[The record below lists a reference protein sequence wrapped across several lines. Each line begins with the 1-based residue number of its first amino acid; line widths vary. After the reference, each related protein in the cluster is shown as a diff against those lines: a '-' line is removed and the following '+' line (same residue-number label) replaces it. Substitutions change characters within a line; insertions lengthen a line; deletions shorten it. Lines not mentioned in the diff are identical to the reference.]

1 VWRKDKTYKMP
12 LSSGERSESKVM
24 AKVNLTIDEQKIA
37 VPAGGTVLEA
47 ALEAGIDIPT
57 LCRHPALTDW
67 GSCRICLVEIEKQR
81 TLQPACT
88 FPATEGMVV
97 HTESEKV
104 VSARKFVLEL
114 LFSERN
120 HYCMYCQM
128 SGDCE
133 LQSLAYRYGLDNWL
147 YPRPY
152 TPLSVDAS
160 SQYFVMDHNRC
171 VLCRR
176 CVRACGELVGN
187 HTLGVRER
195 GANSMISADMNMPRG
210 LSSCVSCGTCLHVCP
225 TGAHMDR
232 RSAYRGHEVEVE
244 RLKSTCAACSVGCG
258 VELITRDNHLL
269 RIEGDWDAEVNKGVI
284 CVAGCFEP
292 LFDGRRRVVTPL
304 VRRNGDLRETTWDEA
319 LSVVVEKLGSLDGA
333 SIAALASPRA
343 TNETLNLF
351 AELFQELGAVSV
363 GNLKPIPDFLSR
375 AEGSL
380 AMLDEADLFVVVGVD
395 LAKDCQVAGFAV
407 RRGVANRGARLA
419 IVSEDE
425 TEFGEIAHCQFKPAE
440 IDQAIALAKGADA
453 PVVIYGAGAGKV
465 MSHLWVA
472 LSGKARFLGLVPGTN
487 GRGALA
493 AGINGAFEG
502 EKVKAVY
509 LLAADDEVDEGL
521 LSRLDGVEFVVAQ
534 ASYFGRLL
542 ERADVVLPTAIWVEK
557 SGTLVNTEGRAQALH
572 AALQPP
578 ASVRDDEDILKAL
591 ADRMKKG

>member
-1 VWRKDKTYKMP
+1 MREIT
-12 LSSGERSESKVM
+12 
-24 AKVNLTIDEQKIA
+24 LTINDSQVKGKE
-37 VPAGGTVLEA
+37 GDTVLDICQA
-47 ALEAGIDIPT
+47 NGIDVPT
-57 LCRHPALTDW
+57 LCHLKGLDDI

-120 HYCMYCQM
+120 HYCMYCQT

-195 GANSMISADMNMPRG
+195 GANSMISADMNVPRG

-304 VRRNGDLRETTWDEA
+304 VRRNGALKEATWDEA
-319 LSVVVEKLGSLDGA
+319 LSVVADKLGSLDGT

-343 TNETLNLF
+343 TNETLNVFADLF
-351 AELFQELGAVSV
+351 KELGVVSL
-363 GNLKPIPDFLSR
+363 GNIKPIPDFLSR

-380 AMLDEADLFVVVGVD
+380 AMLDDADLFVVVGVD

-419 IVSEDE
+419 IVTEDE
-425 TEFGEIAHCQFKPAE
+425 TELGEIAHCQLRPAE
-440 IDQAIALAKGADA
+440 LDQAIALAKGADA
-453 PVVIYGAGAGKV
+453 PVVIYGAGAGKL
-465 MSHLWVA
+465 MPHLWVA

-493 AGINGAFEG
+493 AGINGAFEA

-509 LLAADDEVDEGL
+509 LLAADDEVDEAL
-521 LSRLDGVEFVVAQ
+521 LSKLGDAEFVAAQ
-534 ASYFGRLL
+534 ASYSGPLL
-542 ERADVVLPTAIWVEK
+542 ERADVVLPTAIWAEK

-578 ASVRDDEDILKAL
+578 AGVRDDEEILKAL

>member
-1 VWRKDKTYKMP
+1 
-12 LSSGERSESKVM
+12 M
-24 AKVNLTIDEQKIA
+24 ANVNLTIDGQKIA
-37 VPAGGTVLEA
+37 VPAGSTVLEA

-57 LCRHPALTDW
+57 LCHHPALTDW
-67 GSCRICLVEIEKQR
+67 GACRICLVEIEKQR

-104 VSARKFVLEL
+104 ISARKFVLQL

-133 LQSLAYRYGLDNWL
+133 LQSLAYRYGLDNWT

-152 TPLSVDAS
+152 TPLSVDATR
-160 SQYFVMDHNRC
+160 QYFVMDHNRC
-171 VLCRR
+171 ILCRR

-195 GANSMISADMNMPRG
+195 GANSMVCADMNVPFG

-225 TGAHMDR
+225 TGALMDR
-232 RSAYRGHEVEVE
+232 KSAYRGREVNVE
-244 RLKSTCAACSVGCG
+244 HVKSTCAACSVGCG

-269 RIEGDWDAEVNKGVI
+269 RIEGDWDAEVNKGLL
-284 CVAGCFEP
+284 CVVGRFEP
-292 LFDGRRRVVTPL
+292 LFDGRRRVLTPL
-304 VRRNGDLRETTWDEA
+304 VRRNGDLEEATWDEA
-319 LSVVVEKLGSLDGA
+319 LSVVADKLGSLEGS

-351 AELFQELGAVSV
+351 TELFKGLGAASI
-363 GNLKPIPDFLSR
+363 GNIKPIPNFLSR

-380 AMLDEADLFVVVGVD
+380 AMLDEADFFVVVGVD

-407 RRGVANRGARLA
+407 RRGVTNRGARLE
-419 IVSEDE
+419 IVTEDQ
-425 TEFGEIAHCQFKPAE
+425 TELTDIANYQFKPAE
-440 IDQAIALAKGADA
+440 VGKAIALAKGADA
-453 PVVIYGAGAGKV
+453 PVVIYGAGAGKL
-465 MSHLWVA
+465 MSQLWVA
-472 LSGKARFLGLVPGTN
+472 LSGKAHFLGLVPGTN

-493 AGINGAFEG
+493 AGINGAFE
-502 EKVKAVY
+502 EDKAKAVY
-509 LLAADDEVDEGL
+509 LLAVDDEVDEEL
-521 LSRLDGVEFVVAQ
+521 LSKLDGAEFIVAQ
-534 ASYFGRLL
+534 ASYFGPLL
-542 ERADVVLPTAIWVEK
+542 ERADVVLPTAIWAEK
-557 SGTLVNTEGRAQALH
+557 SGTLVNTEGRAQAVH

-578 ASVRDDEDILKAL
+578 AGVKDDQEILKAL
-591 ADRMKKG
+591 AEKLMVK

>member
-1 VWRKDKTYKMP
+1 
-12 LSSGERSESKVM
+12 M
-24 AKVNLTIDEQKIA
+24 AKVNVIIDEQKIA
-37 VPAGGTVLEA
+37 VPAGSTVLKA

-57 LCRHPALTDW
+57 LCHHPALTDW

-97 HTESEKV
+97 RTESEKV

-133 LQSLAYRYGLDNWL
+133 LQSLAYRYGLDSWL

-195 GANSMISADMNMPRG
+195 GANSMISADMNVARG

-232 RSAYRGHEVEVE
+232 KSAYRGHEVEVE

-258 VELITRDNHLL
+258 IELVTRNNHLL
-269 RIEGDWDAEVNKGVI
+269 RIEGDWDAAVNKGVI

-292 LFDGRRRVVTPL
+292 LFDSRKRVLTPL
-304 VRRNGDLRETTWDEA
+304 VRRNGDLKKTTWDKA
-319 LSVVVEKLGSLDGA
+319 LSVVANKLGSLNGN

-351 AELFQELGAVSV
+351 TKLFKGLGTGSVS
-363 GNLKPIPDFLSR
+363 NLKPIPDFLSR

-380 AMLDEADLFVVVGVD
+380 AMLDEADFFVVVGVD
-395 LAKDCQVAGFAV
+395 LAKDFQVAGFAV
-407 RRGVANRGARLA
+407 RRGVANRGARLVVIA
-419 IVSEDE
+419 DGE
-425 TEFGEIAHCQFKPAE
+425 TELGKIAHYRFKPAE
-440 IDQAIALAKGADA
+440 IDQAITLAKGADA
-453 PVVIYGAGAGKV
+453 PVVIYGAGAGKL
-465 MSHLWVA
+465 MSQLWVE
-472 LSGKARFLGLVPGTN
+472 LSGKARLLGLVPGTN

-493 AGINGAFEG
+493 AGINGTF
-502 EKVKAVY
+502 KADKFKAAY
-509 LLAADDEVDEGL
+509 ILAADDEVDEEL
-521 LSRLDGVEFVVAQ
+521 LSKLDDAEFVVAQ
-534 ASYFGRLL
+534 TSYFGPLL
-542 ERADVVLPTAIWVEK
+542 ERADVVLPTTIWTEK
-557 SGTLVNTEGRAQALH
+557 SGTLVNTEGRAQTLH
-572 AALQPP
+572 AALRPP
-578 ASVRDDEDILKAL
+578 ASVKSDQEILKAL
-591 ADRMKKG
+591 SDKLTKR

>member
-1 VWRKDKTYKMP
+1 
-12 LSSGERSESKVM
+12 M
-24 AKVNLTIDEQKIA
+24 AKVNLIIDEQKIA

-57 LCRHPALTDW
+57 LCHHPALTDW
-67 GSCRICLVEIEKQR
+67 GSCRICLVEIEKER

-88 FPATEGMVV
+88 FPVTEGMVV

-104 VSARKFVLEL
+104 VSARKFALEL

-133 LQSLAYRYGLDNWL
+133 LQSLAYRYGLDSWT
-147 YPRPY
+147 YPRSY
-152 TPLSVDAS
+152 TPLAVDAS
-160 SQYFVMDHNRC
+160 SRYFVMDHNRC

-195 GANSMISADMNMPRG
+195 GASSMISADMNLPRG

-292 LFDGRRRVVTPL
+292 LFEGRKRVLTPM
-304 VRRNGDLRETTWDEA
+304 VRRNGALKEATWDEA
-319 LSVVVEKLGSLDGA
+319 LSVVADKLGSLDGT

-343 TNETLNLF
+343 TNETLNVFADLF
-351 AELFQELGAVSV
+351 KELGVVSL
-363 GNLKPIPDFLSR
+363 GNIKPIPDFLSR

-395 LAKDCQVAGFAV
+395 LARDCQVAGFAV

-419 IVSEDE
+419 IVAGGE
-425 TEFGEIAHCQFKPAE
+425 TELGEIAHCQFEAAE
-440 IDQAIALAKGADA
+440 VDQAIALAKGADA
-453 PVVIYGAGAGKV
+453 PVVIYGAGAGKL
-465 MSHLWVA
+465 MPQLWVA

-493 AGINGAFEG
+493 AGINGAFEAEG
-502 EKVKAVY
+502 VKAIY
-509 LLAADDEVDEGL
+509 LLAVDDEVDEAL
-521 LSRLDGVEFVVAQ
+521 LSKLGDAEFVAAQ
-534 ASYFGRLL
+534 ASYSGPLL
-542 ERADVVLPTAIWVEK
+542 ERADVVLPTAIWAEK
-557 SGTLVNTEGRAQALH
+557 SGTLVNTEGRSQALH
-572 AALQPP
+572 AALRPP
-578 ASVRDDEDILKAL
+578 AGVKDDSEILKAL
-591 ADRMKKG
+591 ADRLTRG